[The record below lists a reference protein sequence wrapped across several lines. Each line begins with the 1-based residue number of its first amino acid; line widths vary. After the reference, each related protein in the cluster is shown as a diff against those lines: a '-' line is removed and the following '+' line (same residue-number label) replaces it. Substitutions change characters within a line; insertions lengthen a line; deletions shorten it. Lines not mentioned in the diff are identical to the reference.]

1 MIYRH
6 YSDNKNSPFGK
17 LSGDIQRAIET
28 QANIDVEAHKQ
39 SKYYYKAI
47 KDEEIELELFKTL
60 CKQYA
65 KQSKKEL
72 KKLIILDSKALYY
85 CPLTEDRMLYYERLA
100 KEKAESM
107 DRTIIFRMSKH
118 FKDFSK

>member
-39 SKYYYKAI
+39 SKYHGKAI
-47 KDEEIELELFKTL
+47 KDEEIEFELFKAL

-65 KQSKKEL
+65 LKSEKEL
-72 KKLIILDSKALYY
+72 QRLVILDSKALYY
-85 CPLTEDRMLYYERLA
+85 YPLTKDRMAYYEKLA
-100 KEKAESM
+100 KEKADSM
-107 DRTIIFRMSKH
+107 DRNIISRISKH

>member
-6 YSDNKNSPFGK
+6 YFDNKNSPFGK

-39 SKYYYKAI
+39 SRYYNKSL
-47 KDEEIELELFKTL
+47 KDEEIEIELFKAL

-65 KQSKKEL
+65 KQSEKEL
-72 KKLIILDSKALYY
+72 KRLVILDSKALYY
-85 CPLTEDRMLYYERLA
+85 YPSTKERMLYYEKLA
-100 KEKAESM
+100 KDKAESM
-107 DRTIIFRMSKH
+107 DRTIIARMSNH
-118 FKDFSK
+118 FKDYSK